1 LNYASWYDVLM
12 PQFQINTKYG
22 SYLIEA
28 DRAPTQEEAEQI
40 AYAQTRNNTQPT
52 EMDQDDDRSM
62 INKGVDIFLDTIPA
76 LVGGFVGGRI
86 AGSAGARKGATIGA
100 TSAGTLSNWLKQNL
114 QIDRGDRNKFQG
126 GELAA
131 AAISS
136 VPFLSISPI
145 GKSINNRVLRA
156 GLTAGGEGAV
166 LATSAE
172 AVRSAFDEGRLP
184 DVVDLSKQA
193 AAGFLLG
200 GAAGSVLSKY
210 ARDGALISNPV
221 IASAGQVATAG
232 GAGLYAYDEL
242 KEKGDSAAL
251 PKALGISMLVYGGT
265 KIPSA
270 LAQAGGTKAR
280 LTTLGPESV
289 VGKGATSEIRT
300 AEDARK
306 GIRAEADAIGGF
318 INTEVMKQP
327 NPEQAARDV
336 FSALEGGGG
345 VSLPSNLQKYVDR
358 ARDLRIKNTDDLL
371 FHYQHL
377 EDEDVL
383 KKIYAQ
389 RGTYLTRGYRAHIQN
404 KGFKAGVDYDTPAD
418 RAVYKQELIDDIINQ
433 DPTVSVADATNQA
446 DAKMTR
452 MLGDV
457 GYVTSGDVSPS
468 QRGSLSKKLGLR
480 TDISPAGRK
489 WLGEIRDPGRAIA
502 DTLDTQGSLIVTQ
515 ERDKAV
521 VKLLKTSGLAS
532 LSKRNETDQLM
543 TLSEGSVLHPEF
555 EGLFASP
562 EVNSAL
568 KEMFSPNILGDNKIL
583 GGWLELSG
591 LSKATKTVLNPLESI
606 VPQIYGGLALA
617 ASSWKAN
624 PRYVIDAIRRITF
637 VSAGKIG
644 KSLSA
649 DEKINQAAEL
659 KKLTSYGLIGN
670 SYDVQELR
678 TLFRLSGEGKSYK
691 DVINKFSKV
700 YSSPDAVFRYAIW
713 KSNVD
718 ELKSFEK
725 GPITQDRLIQ
735 IEKKAADITNDQ
747 FPTYSRVS
755 RRYRQAS
762 AVGLAN
768 AFGAFEF
775 EVIRNSINQVQY
787 ARNLI
792 QEGKQIGN
800 SAMVMAGLK
809 RIMGFAAVGGVTA
822 GLGSYTSR
830 TLGVSKDEE
839 EAMKVIM
846 PSYDKDKALVVAK
859 TPEGNIWYAPLNY
872 LAPHSNAIGAIGQL
886 AGNGDPIPALRSMF
900 FGADFGPLATPFIE
914 ALTNSYYKT
923 NVPITLPRDNTDLLL
938 RALNNA
944 FMPGSISGTLE
955 RARKA
960 SAGQTNALG
969 MVSTWGDV
977 VKRIGGIRGNT
988 GDPTRLAEI
997 AAKDAVDKVVAIQA
1011 GYRRILNQTSSRGGQ
1026 GLSGLNESR
1035 LYNQRNEQYISA
1047 QVELGKIY
1055 AAMKT
1060 LQKTMPNIT
1069 DASII
1074 SAFENAGISR
1084 KLILGA
1090 AMNSPI
1096 PMNRGL
1102 GQTNSEF
1109 FEQLAAGD
1117 PKQVD
1122 LLIRAR
1128 AGDSSSERRKLS
1140 SEYREYTREIRS
1152 GKKDPIASLFA
1163 GMGIADGERAKN
1175 IFYVTRN
1182 FSQGDRNDF
1191 YRRLRSRD
1199 ILTPEV
1205 ARQLREFERR
1215 AAQANQ

>member
-1 LNYASWYDVLM
+1 M
-12 PQFQINTKYG
+12 PQFPINTKYG
-22 SYLIEA
+22 SFVIEA
-28 DRAPTQEEAEQI
+28 DRAPTPEEAEQI
-40 AYAQTRNNTQPT
+40 AYSQTRNNTQPT
-52 EMDQDDDRSM
+52 EIEQDDDRSM
-62 INKGVDIFLDTIPA
+62 INKGVDIFLDTVPA
-76 LVGGFVGGRI
+76 LVGGFVGSRI
-86 AGSAGARKGATIGA
+86 AGAAGARKGATIGA
-100 TSAGTLSNWLKQNL
+100 TSAGAMSNWLKQNL
-114 QIDRGDRNKFQG
+114 QIDRGDRNEFQA

-131 AAISS
+131 AAVSS
-136 VPFLSISPI
+136 VPFLSASSF
-145 GKSINNRVLRA
+145 GKSINNRVLRTA
-156 GLTAGGEGAV
+156 LTAGGEGAV

-172 AVRSAFDEGRLP
+172 AVRSALDEGRLP

-251 PKALGISMLVYGGT
+251 PKAIGISMLVYGGT
-265 KIPSA
+265 HIPSA
-270 LAQAGGTKAR
+270 IAQAGGTRAR
-280 LTTLGPESV
+280 LATMGPESV
-289 VGKGATSEIRT
+289 VGKESTSAFRAADDEVR
-300 AEDARK
+300 
-306 GIRAEADAIGGF
+306 GIRAEGDALGGF
-318 INTEVMKQP
+318 INMEVMKQQ
-327 NPEQAARDV
+327 NPEQAAKDV
-336 FSALEGGGG
+336 FSALEGGS
-345 VSLPSNLQKYVDR
+345 VSLPSNLQKYVDQ
-358 ARDLRIKNTDDLL
+358 AKVLRVENADKLLYLYPHLDD
-371 FHYQHL
+371 
-377 EDEDVL
+377 DIRN
-383 KKIYAQ
+383 KIAAQ
-389 RGTYLTRGYRAHIQN
+389 RETYLTRGYRAHMKN
-404 KGFKAGVDYDTPAD
+404 KGFKAGVDYDAPAD
-418 RAVYKQELIDDIINQ
+418 RAAYRQELIDDILNQ
-433 DPTVSVADATNQA
+433 NAKYGPPDADRQA
-446 DAKMTR
+446 DAIMTR

-457 GYVTSGDVSPS
+457 AYVTSGDINPQASSVV
-468 QRGSLSKKLGLR
+468 KKLGIR

-489 WLGEIRDPGRAIA
+489 WLGEVRDPGKAIA

-515 ERDKAV
+515 QRDRQIVGFLENA
-521 VKLLKTSGLAS
+521 GLAS
-532 LSKRNETDQLM
+532 RAKRNDTDQLM
-543 TLSEGSVLHPEF
+543 TPSDGSVLHPEF
-555 EGLFASP
+555 DGVFASP

-568 KEMFSPNILGDNKIL
+568 KEMLSPNLLGDSKIL

-591 LSKATKTVLNPLESI
+591 LSKAAKTVLNPLESI
-606 VPQIYGGLALA
+606 VPQIYGNMALA
-617 ASSWKAN
+617 ASAWKAN
-624 PRYVIDAIRRITF
+624 PEYIVNAIRKITF
-637 VSAGKIG
+637 LSAGKIG

-649 DEKINQAAEL
+649 SEKIRQAAEL
-659 KKLTSYGLIGN
+659 KKLTSYGLVSN

-678 TLFRLSGEGKSYK
+678 SLFKLSGEGKSYK
-691 DVINKFSKV
+691 DVIDKFSKV
-700 YSSPDAVFRYAIW
+700 YSSPDAVFRYGVW
-713 KSNVD
+713 RSNVD
-718 ELKSFEK
+718 ELLSFEK
-725 GPITQDRLIQ
+725 GPIPTDRVLQ
-735 IEKKAADITNDQ
+735 IEKQAADITNNQ
-747 FPTYSRVS
+747 FPTYSRVP

-762 AVGLAN
+762 AIGLAN
-768 AFGAFEF
+768 SFGAFEF
-775 EVIRNSINQVQY
+775 EVIRGSINQVQY
-787 ARNLI
+787 ARKLI
-792 QEGKQIGN
+792 QEGREQGN
-800 SAMVMAGLK
+800 NAMVKAGLK
-809 RIMGFAAVGGVTA
+809 RLIGFMAVAGTTA
-822 GLGSYTSR
+822 GLGSFASR
-830 TLGVSKDEE
+830 SLGVSKDEE

-846 PSYDKDKALVVAK
+846 PSYDKDKALVVSK
-859 TPEGNIWYAPLNY
+859 TQDGNIWYAPLNY
-872 LAPHSNAIGAIGQL
+872 LAPHSNSVNAIAQF
-886 AGNGDPIPALRSMF
+886 AGNGDPIPALKSMF
-900 FGADFGPLATPFIE
+900 LGTDLGPLATPFME
-914 ALTNSYYKT
+914 ALNNSYYKT

-944 FMPGSISGTLE
+944 FMPGSISGTIE

-960 SAGQTNALG
+960 SSGQTNALG

-988 GDPTRLAEI
+988 GNPVRLAEI

-1011 GYRRILNQTSSRGGQ
+1011 GYRRILNQASSRGGQ
-1026 GLSGLNESR
+1026 DLSGLDEAQ

-1047 QVELGKIY
+1047 QVELGRVY

-1074 SAFENAGISR
+1074 SSFENAGVSR

-1090 AMNSPI
+1090 ATNSPI

-1117 PKQVD
+1117 PEQVD

-1128 AGDSSSERRKLS
+1128 AGGSSSEKQKLS
-1140 SEYREYTREIRS
+1140 SEYREYTREVRS

-1182 FSQGDRNDF
+1182 FSESDRNGF

-1215 AAQANQ
+1215 AARADQ